1 MQKQTMRLG
10 FDETGREIH
19 GHHSKIWLRV
29 ELSEN
34 RTLANRTYFR
44 ILSGLREKLI

>member
-1 MQKQTMRLG
+1 MQKQTMLFG
-10 FDETGREIH
+10 FGKEIWETDICL
-19 GHHSKIWLRV
+19 IWLIV
-29 ELSEN
+29 EASEN